1 MATVRDRNG
10 QTYKAPVF
18 LVRNLPSI
26 SLQEYDDVKGK
37 IKIEMLKG
45 KSKVDH
51 LGIKVELIGIIEN
64 LFDKNQSTTFINMAQ
79 ELEAPGVLN
88 DSVEYTF
95 QFNGVQKKFE
105 TYNGIIVRLR
115 YFINVIINRNYNR
128 ITKEEEFIVYNP
140 RELCEAQDKPIK
152 MEVGIED
159 CLHIEFEFSR
169 SVYNL
174 KDCILGKVFFN
185 LVRIKIKHMELN
197 IIRKETFGTGD
208 KAVTESENLT
218 KFEIMDGAPVKG
230 ECIPVRF
237 YLASVELTPTY
248 ENINKRFSVR
258 YYINLVLVDEEDR
271 RYFKQHE
278 IILWR
283 EKIMTQA

>member
-105 TYNGIIVRLR
+105 SYNGIIVRLR

-283 EKIMTQA
+283 EKLMTQA

>member
-51 LGIKVELIGIIEN
+51 LCIKVELIGIIEN

-105 TYNGIIVRLR
+105 SYNGIIVRLR

>member
-105 TYNGIIVRLR
+105 SYNGIIVRLR

-237 YLASVELTPTY
+237 YLASGELTPTY

>member
-105 TYNGIIVRLR
+105 SYNGIIVRLR

>member
-1 MATVRDRNG
+1 M
-10 QTYKAPVF
+10 
-18 LVRNLPSI
+18 
-26 SLQEYDDVKGK
+26 KGK

-79 ELEAPGVLN
+79 ELEAPGILN

-105 TYNGIIVRLR
+105 SYNGIIVRLR
-115 YFINVIINRNYNR
+115 YYINVIINRNYNR

-140 RELCEAQDKPIK
+140 REICEAQDKPIK

-169 SVYNL
+169 
-174 KDCILGKVFFN
+174 
-185 LVRIKIKHMELN
+185 
-197 IIRKETFGTGD
+197 
-208 KAVTESENLT
+208 
-218 KFEIMDGAPVKG
+218 
-230 ECIPVRF
+230 
-237 YLASVELTPTY
+237 
-248 ENINKRFSVR
+248 
-258 YYINLVLVDEEDR
+258 
-271 RYFKQHE
+271 
-278 IILWR
+278 
-283 EKIMTQA
+283 

>member
-18 LVRNLPSI
+18 L
-26 SLQEYDDVKGK
+26 EYDDVKGK

-105 TYNGIIVRLR
+105 SYNGIIVRLR
-115 YFINVIINRNYNR
+115 YYINVIINRNYNR

-140 RELCEAQDKPIK
+140 REICEAQDKPIK

-283 EKIMTQA
+283 EKITA